1 MMKILGLEVSGNAC
15 SVALCHGD
23 EYYKK
28 TVDAP
33 KKQGALILSMVDSAL
48 TTMGLVGNDLDV
60 IAFDCGP
67 GSFTGVRLTTAVA
80 QGLAFG
86 WNKLLLPISSLQAL
100 AYKKYREDKTE
111 LPIWVAID
119 ARKQEVYVAAYQ
131 FQQGDVIVVY
141 PEQVVAPEQVP
152 FADFSL
158 LSTPEAIDLLNLAL
172 YQITHGVNPVAAD
185 EVQPIYLRN
194 KVTD

>member
-1 MMKILGLEVSGNAC
+1 MKILGLEVSGSAC
-15 SVALCHGD
+15 SVALCHGN

-33 KKQGALILSMVDSAL
+33 KKQGALILSMVDAAL
-48 TTMGLVGNDLDV
+48 TKMGLVGSDLDV
-60 IAFDCGP
+60 IAFDRGP
-67 GSFTGVRLTTAVA
+67 GSFTGVRLTIAVA

-86 WNKLLLPISSLQAL
+86 WNKSLLPISSLQAL
-100 AYKKYREDKTE
+100 AYKTYREDKTE

-131 FQQGDVIVVY
+131 FRQDEVIVVY

-152 FADFSL
+152 FADFPL
-158 LSTPEAIDLLNLAL
+158 LSTPEAIDLINLAL
-172 YQITHGVNPVAAD
+172 YQIKHGVKPIAAE

>member
-1 MMKILGLEVSGNAC
+1 MKILGIEASGNAC
-15 SVALCHGD
+15 SIAVRNGD
-23 EYYKK
+23 EFYKK

-33 KKQGALILSMVDSAL
+33 RKQGELILPMVDEAL
-48 TTMGLVGNDLDV
+48 AAMNLVGSELDV

-80 QGLAFG
+80 QGLGFG
-86 WNKLLLPISSLQAL
+86 WNKPLMPISSLQAL
-100 AYKKYREDKTE
+100 AYKKYCEDKTE

-131 FQQGDVIVVY
+131 FQRGEVMVVY
-141 PEQVVAPEQVP
+141 PEQVIAPLQVP
-152 FADFSL
+152 FADLSL
-158 LSTPEAIDLLNLAL
+158 SSTPEALDLINLAL
-172 YQITHGVNPVAAD
+172 YQVKHGMNPIAAE